1 MALSAHQSICYSHPG
16 RYGLYHGA
24 VIASFLMGYAEVFTS
39 FLIGEHLSEM
49 LALIVIALVL
59 VVKPSG
65 ILGQKMR

>member
-1 MALSAHQSICYSHPG
+1 
-16 RYGLYHGA
+16 
-24 VIASFLMGYAEVFTS
+24 MGYAEVFTS
-39 FLIGEHLSEM
+39 FMIGEHLSEM